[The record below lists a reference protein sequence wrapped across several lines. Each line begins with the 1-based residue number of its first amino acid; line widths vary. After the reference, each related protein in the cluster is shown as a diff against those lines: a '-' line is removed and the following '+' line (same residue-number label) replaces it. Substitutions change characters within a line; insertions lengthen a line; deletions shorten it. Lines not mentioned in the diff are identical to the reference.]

1 MSIDNSEEF
10 DTSKLF
16 IENEEED
23 DDETETTSP
32 GIVSWSYKYKHMFI
46 TMFNYRRRWEGWE
59 VQEEDKEFE
68 EARET

>member
-16 IENEEED
+16 MENEEED

-32 GIVSWSYKYKHMFI
+32 GILSQDHLHIIIF
-46 TMFNYRRRWEGWE
+46 
-59 VQEEDKEFE
+59 
-68 EARET
+68 